1 MTTLQVRDLVKNFT
15 VRSADGRTTLTAVDK
30 VSFTLRSGETVALV
44 GESGS
49 GKSTIARILARLTSP
64 SAGEIALDGQPV
76 GTGRRA
82 LRGYRSEVQMVFQDP
97 FSSLNPLHSVRYHLR
112 RPLQVHGVARD
123 RASQEK
129 DVAELLSRVHLGP
142 AETIAARYPHE
153 LSGGQRQR
161 IAIARALAPRPRVLL
176 ADEPVSMLDVSIRL
190 EILNLIDELKRADDL
205 AVLYITHDL
214 ATARHFASTIMVMYK
229 GEIVESGPADDV
241 ILRPAHPYTRL
252 LASAAPDP
260 RNRLRRE
267 AAAASVAAARVTPA
281 GRQDAGSVSGC
292 RFRARCALATDA
304 CAQRP
309 PDFHAAPDHLVR
321 CWNHA
326 EHDSHATK
334 ERI

>member
-1 MTTLQVRDLVKNFT
+1 MSLLEVSGLT
-15 VRSADGRTTLTAVDK
+15 VEFGQRGGSRFRAVDNL
-30 VSFTLRSGETVALV
+30 SFTLRAGQALALV

-64 SAGEIALDGQPV
+64 SAGEIALDGQPL
-76 GTGRRA
+76 GTGHRA

-112 RPLQVHGVARD
+112 RPLQVHGVARG

-129 DVAELLSRVHLGP
+129 GVAELLSRVHLGP
-142 AETIAARYPHE
+142 AETIATRYPHE

-260 RNRLRRE
+260 RNRLRRDG
-267 AAAASVAAARVTPA
+267 AARVPSVRVTPA
-281 GRQDAGSVSGC
+281 GRQAAGSQSGC

-304 CAQRP
+304 CARRP
-309 PDFHAAPDHLVR
+309 PDFHTAPDHLVR

-326 EHDSHATK
+326 EREADDVG
-334 ERI
+334 

>member
-1 MTTLQVRDLVKNFT
+1 VTTLQVRDLVKNFT
-15 VRSADGRTTLTAVDK
+15 IGSASGRTTLTAVDK

-64 SAGEIALDGQPV
+64 SGGEITLDGQPL

-82 LRGYRSEVQMVFQDP
+82 VRRYRSEVQMVFQDP

-112 RPLQVHGVARD
+112 RPLQVHGLARD
-123 RASQEK
+123 RASQ
-129 DVAELLSRVHLGP
+129 DRGVAELLSRVNLGP

-190 EILNLIDELKRADDL
+190 EILNLIDELKRAEDL

-260 RNRLRRE
+260 RNRLRRD
-267 AAAASVAAARVTPA
+267 AAVSSVPAIPVTPA
-281 GRQDAGSVSGC
+281 GRQAADSHSGC
-292 RFRARCALATDA
+292 RFRVRCPLATDV
-304 CAQRP
+304 CARRP
-309 PDFHAAPDHLVR
+309 PDFHTAPDRLVR

-326 EHDSHATK
+326 QHEADDTGSG
-334 ERI
+334 R

>member
-15 VRSADGRTTLTAVDK
+15 VRSAGGRTTLTAVDN
-30 VSFTLRSGETVALV
+30 VFFTLRSGETVALV

-64 SAGEIALDGQPV
+64 SAGEIALDGQPL

-112 RPLQVHGVARD
+112 RAASGARSRQGSRFSGEGRRRVALPCPPWPRGDHRRQVPARTIR
-123 RASQEK
+123 RA
-129 DVAELLSRVHLGP
+129 AP
-142 AETIAARYPHE
+142 AFA
-153 LSGGQRQR
+153 L
-161 IAIARALAPRPRVLL
+161 ARALAPRPRVLL

-205 AVLYITHDL
+205 AVLYTAHDL

-229 GEIVESGPADDV
+229 GEIMESPAGDV

-252 LASAAPDP
+252 LAGAAPDP

-267 AAAASVAAARVTPA
+267 AAAGVSAVRVTPA
-281 GRQDAGSVSGC
+281 GRQAARLASGC

-309 PDFHAAPDHLVR
+309 PDFHAAP
-321 CWNHA
+321 
-326 EHDSHATK
+326 TT
-334 ERI
+334 